1 MVYRRRELWLLL
13 VLALC
18 LGVGLAVREFRSGF
32 PDLADRLENFDAEG
46 DGARAGAPPPAAFPA
61 RPPKILDAPGRGDR
75 RLNLSRATAEDLQ
88 RLPGVGPG
96 LAGQI
101 IRLRDERGGFQALE
115 DLLAVPGMGRKKFE
129 RIRDLVTVQE

>member
-32 PDLADRLENFDAEG
+32 PDLAGRLENFDAEG
-46 DGARAGAPPPAAFPA
+46 DGEGVGAPPPAALPA
-61 RPPKILDAPGRGDR
+61 RPPKIFEVPGRADR
-75 RLNLSRATAEDLQ
+75 RLNLNRATAENLQ
-88 RLPGVGPG
+88 RLPGVGPA

-101 IRLRDERGGFQALE
+101 IRLRDERGGFAALE
-115 DLLAVPGMGRKKFE
+115 DLLAVPGMGSKKLE
-129 RIRDLVTVQE
+129 RIRNLVTVQE